1 MEDRMQRIKY
11 VMILLVLLSTG
22 CAALVVGGAA
32 AVGTYTYV
40 AGQLKKTYNAN
51 LDASYQATLAG
62 CQALGLPLQEQEKKL
77 SKATVRVID
86 GDRDVWIW
94 LTTQSSTTTEISIRV
109 GVLGDEL
116 ASRRIH
122 DAIAARL

>member
-1 MEDRMQRIKY
+1 MEERMQRIKY

-32 AVGTYTYV
+32 AVGTYSYV

>member
-1 MEDRMQRIKY
+1 MKVLKNLAI
-11 VMILLVLLSTG
+11 ILVLLSTG

-51 LDASYQATLAG
+51 LDSTYRATLAG
-62 CQALGLPLQEQEKKL
+62 CESLGLPVLEREKKL
-77 SKATVRVID
+77 SQASVKAQD
-86 GDRDVWIW
+86 GDRDVWIS
-94 LTTQSSTTTEISIRV
+94 LKAQSSTTTEIAIRV
-109 GVLGDEL
+109 GYLGDEQ

-122 DAIAARL
+122 EAISSKF